1 MPKSTKATLL
11 SRVDNVLQLM
21 LMGAQFPQIRQ
32 YALGKGWNVS
42 DRQLRRYKK
51 FAYQRMARS
60 TKRKT
65 EELRGR
71 HLMQRQFLYARAIK
85 DNDNRT
91 ALQAL
96 GDEAALLGLYPATKI
111 STATA
116 SGRQALA
123 ASQPPPLGCGE
134 RLAKILNAQ
143 ARGDHAELKLMEH
156 ISPIHA
162 FPLHDT
168 HWAESM
174 LHITSLEY
182 VNIQL
187 DQLVLF
193 LYLMNRADDKDDP
206 NRSAMRSKILLACR
220 FRAVDEAWQT
230 FTQRVGV
237 DGDFLVQ
244 GNYLGRMLELGREL
258 MGAFL
263 PTPEEFT
270 LIFMDDEQPWEE
282 MPSGAALAK
291 KWYRR
296 IARLLEEPAA

>member
-1 MPKSTKATLL
+1 MPKSTNATLL
-11 SRVDNVLQLM
+11 SRVDDVLQLM

-51 FAYQRMARS
+51 VAYQRMARS

-91 ALQAL
+91 ALQTL
-96 GDEAALLGLYPATKI
+96 SDEAALLGLYPATKI
-111 STATA
+111 STASA
-116 SGRQALA
+116 SGRQTLA

-134 RLAKILNAQ
+134 RLAKIMNAQ

-156 ISPIHA
+156 ISPIQA

-182 VNIQL
+182 VNMQL

-193 LYLMNRADDKDDP
+193 LYMMNRADDKDDP
-206 NRSAMRSKILLACR
+206 NRCATRSKILLACR
-220 FRAVDEAWQT
+220 FCAVDEAWQT

-244 GNYLGRMLELGREL
+244 GNYMGRMLDLGREL
-258 MGAFL
+258 IATFL
-263 PTPEEFT
+263 PTPEQYI
-270 LIFMDDEQPWEE
+270 LLFMEDEKPWEE
-282 MPSGAALAK
+282 MPSGAPLAK